1 MEEDLIVERRYLRIL
16 EAGSSSHLGA
26 SFGCNRLVV
35 IGCRPRGPQEVWV
48 WVLVTLQEET
58 CEALDKLAPVNMQ
71 QHGYCKILNQKPKMR
86 QDWWIGE
93 GEGLLTGTNKLRL
106 GRVSNTYWMPIFF

>member
-1 MEEDLIVERRYLRIL
+1 MAGLPDLLVAMEEDLIVERRCLRIL

-35 IGCRPRGPQEVWV
+35 TGCRPRVPQEVWV

-58 CEALDKLAPVNMQ
+58 CGALGKLVMVEWFEKFSLKFSISSFVIRVNLV
-71 QHGYCKILNQKPKMR
+71 HP
-86 QDWWIGE
+86 
-93 GEGLLTGTNKLRL
+93 
-106 GRVSNTYWMPIFF
+106 